1 MNQNPLIQNDAVVFG
16 ILMGLLALVFYS
28 SKLENRF
35 FKKIYSVVPALLLCY
50 FIPALLNTFGVISG
64 EKSGLYPMASRYLLP
79 ASLVLLTI
87 GIDIKSLRRLGGK
100 SIVIFFAG
108 TLGVIIGG
116 PIAMAITGLLFPDSL
131 YFEGEETWRGLATI
145 AGSWIGGGANQAAM
159 LEVFGSGKSLFGQM
173 IAVDVL
179 IGNIWTGILLFGIT
193 RNKSINK
200 WLRADDSS
208 IVELEQRVEQMK
220 LEQGEMK
227 AGVSPWIQV
236 LGIAFAFT
244 AISHL
249 GGDFLA
255 PWFATNYPA
264 SASYSLTSSF
274 FWIVIIATTLGM
286 VASFTRLRKL
296 EQSGASEIGT
306 VFLYILVATIG
317 MNMNLKALVNSPV
330 FFLTGS
336 IWMLIHITV
345 LLIAARIIKAPYF
358 FIAVGSQANIGGAAS
373 APVVAGFFNKFLA
386 PVGVLLAVLGY
397 AVGTYGA
404 YISGL
409 LMQWVFQFLR

>member
-1 MNQNPLIQNDAVVFG
+1 MEGTPLVTNDAVVFG
-16 ILMGLLALVFYS
+16 ILMGLLALVFYTS
-28 SKLENRF
+28 NLEIKWV
-35 FKKIYSVVPALLLCY
+35 KKFYSVVPAILLCY
-50 FIPALLNTFGVISG
+50 FIPALLNTFSIISG
-64 EKSGLYPMASRYLLP
+64 EKSALYGMASRYLLP

-87 GIDIKSLRRLGGK
+87 GIDMKSLRRLGGK
-100 SIVIFFAG
+100 AVLIFFAG
-108 TLGVIIGG
+108 TIGVIIGG
-116 PIAMAITGLLFPDSL
+116 PVALAITGTIFPESL

-179 IGNIWTGILLFGIT
+179 IGNIWTGVLLYGIT
-193 RNKSINK
+193 KNKRINA
-200 WLRADDSS
+200 WLRANDRS
-208 IVELEQRVEQMK
+208 IVELEQRVEQLR
-220 LEQGEMK
+220 LEQTAHQAAVKE
-227 AGVSPWIQV
+227 WIQV

-244 AISHL
+244 ALSHFA
-249 GGDFLA
+249 GDWLA
-255 PWFATNYPA
+255 PRFAANFPE
-264 SASYSLTSSF
+264 SASYSLTSTF

-286 VASFTRLRKL
+286 LASFTPLRKL
-296 EQSGASEIGT
+296 EQYGASDLGT
-306 VFLYILVATIG
+306 VFLYVLVATIG

-330 FFLTGS
+330 FFITGI
-336 IWMLIHITV
+336 IWMLIHISI
-345 LLIAARIIKAPYF
+345 LLLVAKKIKAPYF
-358 FIAVGSQANIGGAAS
+358 FVAVGSQANIGGAAS

-409 LMQWVFQFLR
+409 LMQAVFHLLR